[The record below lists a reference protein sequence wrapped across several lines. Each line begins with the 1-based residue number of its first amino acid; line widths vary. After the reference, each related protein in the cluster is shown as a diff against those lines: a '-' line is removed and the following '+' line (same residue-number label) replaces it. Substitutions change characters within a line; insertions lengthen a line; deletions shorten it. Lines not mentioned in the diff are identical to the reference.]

1 LEICSALEASFTFN
15 IGQFCISDSN
25 VDTCTFCHVCGAGEV
40 VKAMDVDP
48 LIVAMNFITAICGP
62 TRFILRHRHLYL
74 SYFDVESIVSV
85 GGVRCDDDGISE
97 DQTWVCIYD
106 GNRIFNSYSQDS
118 MIAKIALVGLDKEVN
133 TTDSPEIQVD
143 DPENSPE
150 IQVDDPE
157 NKPENEIDDAVIP

>member
-1 LEICSALEASFTFN
+1 
-15 IGQFCISDSN
+15 
-25 VDTCTFCHVCGAGEV
+25 
-40 VKAMDVDP
+40 
-48 LIVAMNFITAICGP
+48 
-62 TRFILRHRHLYL
+62 
-74 SYFDVESIVSV
+74 
-85 GGVRCDDDGISE
+85 
-97 DQTWVCIYD
+97 
-106 GNRIFNSYSQDS
+106 